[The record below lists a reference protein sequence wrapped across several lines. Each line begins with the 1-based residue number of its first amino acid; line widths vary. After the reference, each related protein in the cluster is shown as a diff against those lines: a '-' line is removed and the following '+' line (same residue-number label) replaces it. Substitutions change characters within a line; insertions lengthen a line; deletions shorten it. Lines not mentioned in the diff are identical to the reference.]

1 MIKQDMK
8 FTLLGLSDLLKS
20 QEKELN
26 MAIIKERTKAAASSK
41 NKLKMASTYNAIQGR
56 FECIGYIALK
66 CERFFIYRSSITF
79 IPVSEVIDGE
89 RLTIFD
95 RKILYES
102 TTEVLLDVWLDQ
114 INK

>member
-1 MIKQDMK
+1 MK

-26 MAIIKERTKAAASSK
+26 MSIIKQRSKAVASSK
-41 NKLKMASTYNAIQGR
+41 NKLNVLEGR

-66 CERFFIYRSSITF
+66 CERFFIYRSIITF

-89 RLTIFD
+89 RITIFD
-95 RKILYES
+95 RKILSES